1 MMHFR
6 RALSQLRQ
14 RLDAQPRPAIEDMT
28 PEERWERVK
37 EIINLA
43 LARKKAGWP
52 IPHRTPAQIAADKE
66 ELEIMKQ
73 RTLELWQLVQARKR
87 GLQHQAQQAS
97 SQA

>member
-37 EIINLA
+37 EIIDTA
-43 LARKKAGWP
+43 IARKKAGWP
-52 IPHRTPAQIAADKE
+52 IPPRTPAQIAADE
-66 ELEIMKQ
+66 ENFRIFKQ
-73 RTLELWQLVQARKR
+73 RALDLWNLVQSRKK
-87 GLQHQAQQAS
+87 GLEHQAQQAS